1 LVEVASAPWGRPG
14 RAPTGGYRLVLG
26 ASPRE
31 ESPGADLESLR
42 SSLRAF
48 ARLRRDAEAGVAD
61 RLQSPRGECD
71 PEHPDVLPLDSNKTF
86 VGPNG
91 TYYDESWRLM
101 EWRDANRSWNWAA
114 ALTLGGW
121 LAYRRLYDHAVLH
134 SAWLTLLILL
144 ALSGTPIK
152 LLVLAEVVVALLLG
166 AYGNALYRQRFRQA
180 AEAAAR
186 HEGEYSAQLAALAA
200 AGGTDG
206 RAVWLMIAAM
216 AGISASLI
224 AFRQSLDG
232 IRIVL

>member
-1 LVEVASAPWGRPG
+1 MLEASRRAGSPAP
-14 RAPTGGYRLVLG
+14 
-26 ASPRE
+26 
-31 ESPGADLESLR
+31 DLESLR

-48 ARLRRDAEAGVAD
+48 ARLRRDAEAGAAGHARDLQVEAD
-61 RLQSPRGECD
+61 PTRAE
-71 PEHPDVLPLDSNKTF
+71 VVPLDLTKTF

-114 ALTLGGW
+114 ALSLGGW

-144 ALSGTPIK
+144 ALSGTPLK
-152 LLVLAEVVVALLLG
+152 LLAPVQVVLAVLLG
-166 AYGNALYRQRFRQA
+166 MYGNALYRQRFRQA

-186 HEGEYSAQLAALAA
+186 HDGEYAAQLAMLTR
-200 AGGTDG
+200 AGGTDR
-206 RAVWLMIAAM
+206 RAVWLMIVAM
-216 AGISASLI
+216 VGVSALLV

-232 IRIVL
+232 IRLAL

>member
-1 LVEVASAPWGRPG
+1 
-14 RAPTGGYRLVLG
+14 VLG

-31 ESPGADLESLR
+31 ESPLADLESLR

-48 ARLRRDAEAGVAD
+48 ARLRRDAEADAAE
-61 RLQSPRGECD
+61 RLQPPRAESD
-71 PEHPDVLPLDSNKTF
+71 PNYPEVLPLDSTKTF

-101 EWRDANRSWNWAA
+101 EWRGANRSWNWAA
-114 ALTLGGW
+114 ALSLGGW

-134 SAWLTLLILL
+134 SAWLTLVILL

-152 LLVLAEVVVALLLG
+152 LLVLAQVIVAQLLG

-186 HEGEYSAQLAALAA
+186 HEGEYAAQLAALGA
-200 AGGTDG
+200 AGGTD
-206 RAVWLMIAAM
+206 RCAVWLMIAAM
-216 AGISASLI
+216 AGISASLV